1 MAKYLPLQKLSVLC
15 EVLNVFKAVVDVPS
29 FVHRGHG
36 LLSES
41 SKSKLVITGSALD
54 GLDSTD
60 ECNVTLLN
68 HLDECL
74 WDPCEL
80 VPVRLHGAGEVEQ
93 EVDVHSIVGF
103 LGLEP

>member
-1 MAKYLPLQKLSVLC
+1 MKY
-15 EVLNVFKAVVDVPS
+15 
-29 FVHRGHG
+29 H
-36 LLSES
+36 
-41 SKSKLVITGSALD
+41 
-54 GLDSTD
+54 ST
-60 ECNVTLLN
+60 VTLLN

-93 EVDVHSIVGF
+93 EVDVHCIVGF

>member
-1 MAKYLPLQKLSVLC
+1 MPKYLPLQKLSVLC
-15 EVLNVFKAVVDVPS
+15 QVLNVFKAVVDVPS

-60 ECNVTLLN
+60 EQSFYSNLT
-68 HLDECL
+68 
-74 WDPCEL
+74 
-80 VPVRLHGAGEVEQ
+80 
-93 EVDVHSIVGF
+93 
-103 LGLEP
+103 